1 MATFSLKVVNKINKE
16 RLKDEIINGTESSPE
31 MRKEMARVFQRA
43 NRRIQNIR
51 AKGYFSPA
59 LLALGEVNEGYTV
72 FTTKQSDWNDLKRE
86 YARAVAFLNAP
97 TSTATGSHEYENA
110 IKSKFGLTDETFEA
124 MKRHLASKITSVD
137 AIDFVEKQF
146 WGDSKGV
153 AREIIK
159 AAKSASSQLESDS
172 VQAVNAVEREINRTA
187 EEGAKVIGELED
199 SIDALE
205 RTVQSKLK
213 GLNI

>member
-16 RLKDEIINGTESSPE
+16 RLKDEIINATESSPE
-31 MRKEMARVFQRA
+31 MRKEMARLFQRA

-72 FTTKQSDWNDLKRE
+72 FTTKQSDWNDLKQE

-110 IKSKFGLTDETFEA
+110 IKAKFSLTNEDFAA
-124 MKRHLASKITSVD
+124 MKKALADKITSV
-137 AIDFVEKQF
+137 AGLDFVERQF

-153 AREIIK
+153 AREFK
-159 AAKSASSQLESDS
+159 QAAKSSSSQIESDS
-172 VQAVNAVEREINRTA
+172 VQAAQALESSVNEAA
-187 EEGAKVIGELED
+187 EEAARQAQED
-199 SIDALE
+199 MDALE
-205 RTVQSKLK
+205 RAIEQKMK
-213 GLNI
+213 GLKL